1 MGKTL
6 LSLFSDFDKEE
17 LCQLYVHPAT
27 PDIVT
32 CNSYYRVT
40 DREILKSLYS
50 FKSAGRKL
58 EEWEVVAERNSSN
71 ISVMQRNPNNDRPSR
86 RLLRDIMWKMSHWYT
101 KALRTWLDEEQ
112 PTCIFLAPGYAKFIY
127 DIALKIADEYKLPII
142 SYICDDYYFV
152 KESKGLIGS
161 VQLSL
166 LRRKTE
172 KLFLNTSYLITISD
186 EIKNQYMDTF
196 KIPAKTVMTGTN
208 YKIEE
213 NIKVCKEPKTISYFG
228 NVGYNRFISLKEIGQ
243 ALEQINE
250 EIGKD
255 YKLKVYTSEKCLEVL
270 QVLGKVKSIELQDFV
285 QGEEFDR
292 AMHSAELLLHVEA
305 FDEESIDIVK
315 HSISTKIAD
324 GLGSGIPLIAYGPE
338 CISSMKYLIK
348 NECALAVTKKEELKQ
363 FLLEVFRD
371 REKRVKA
378 STNALSVAHKYHEC
392 GYNSKV
398 IKQIAENL
406 QREKNERFT
415 EKRVGNT

>member
-152 KESKGLIGS
+152 KKPKGFLGR
-161 VQLSL
+161 VQLGSL
-166 LRRKTE
+166 QKKTK
-172 KLFLNTSYLITISD
+172 KLLQNTSHLITISD
-186 EIKNQYMDTF
+186 EIRDKYLQNF
-196 KIPAKTVMTGTN
+196 KVSATTVMTGTN

-213 NIKVCKEPKTISYFG
+213 NVNVCQTPTTISYFG
-228 NVGYNRFISLKEIGQ
+228 NVGYNRYISL
-243 ALEQINE
+243 A
-250 EIGKD
+250 EIGKALD
-255 YKLKVYTSEKCLEVL
+255 KINSEMSTKYKLKLYTNEGSTKIL
-270 QVLGKVKSIELQDFV
+270 QVLGNVESVELQGFV
-285 QGEEFDR
+285 LGEEFDK
-292 AMHSAELLLHVEA
+292 AFHSAELLLHVEA
-305 FDEESIDIVK
+305 FDEECIDIVK

-324 GLGSGIPLIAYGPE
+324 SLGSGIPLVAYGPD
-338 CISSMKYLIK
+338 CVSSMKHLIR
-348 NECALAVTKKEELKQ
+348 NDCALRIHDKEKLEAVLHK
-363 FLLEVFRD
+363 VFSDENERT
-371 REKRVKA
+371 RIAMNGLVTARQ
-378 STNALSVAHKYHEC
+378 YHDC
-392 GYNSKV
+392 GRNSRI
-398 IKQIAENL
+398 IKQIA
-406 QREKNERFT
+406 
-415 EKRVGNT
+415 KRL